1 MKVGRCFLVTGIVC
15 EIKRRIMEMGW
26 NRGKFRICG
35 AVILAFCVV
44 FVTKVG
50 AQDKKEEY
58 VNRQAPMEHMSG
70 LMRLVETIP
79 IPTEGYMDHLT
90 YDLKKQHLFL
100 SAENNKKIVVIDM
113 KAGKVIH
120 ETHVSGNP
128 RKPFFDPASN
138 KLWVDLGDN
147 TVIAIDGDTFEVV
160 TTIVLTGGKDAPGRD
175 PDNGAFDAAKG
186 IYYVAVRKRVE
197 GTKDATIEIIDT
209 KAAKLIGS
217 IKMDGQEP
225 AGIAL
230 DPVANRLYAGMG
242 DVVNGVSVVKVVDL
256 NKRAIIAEWSTAG
269 GPQPHVA
276 GLDTEH
282 HRLFMGSRL
291 GGGHNVEP
299 GKLVVMDTDT
309 GKVIETVDAVGG
321 GDEIFYDAPTK
332 RIYFSGATGTLAVF
346 HEDDPNHF
354 VLLGKVPTGAIAKS
368 GIWIPELKR
377 YYAAVPKHLVQLMP
391 TTQYNYHDWITEEAH
406 LMVFEAL
413 P

>member
-1 MKVGRCFLVTGIVC
+1 MRLTNG
-15 EIKRRIMEMGW
+15 KRRI
-26 NRGKFRICG
+26 CA
-35 AVILAFCVV
+35 AVILAFCTV
-44 FVTKVG
+44 FVSKLG
-50 AQDKKEEY
+50 AQQKTDEY
-58 VNRQAPMEHMSG
+58 ANRQAPMEHMSG

-100 SAENNKKIVVIDM
+100 SAENNKKIVVVDM

-120 ETHVSGNP
+120 ETKVGGNP

-147 TVIAIDGDTFEVV
+147 TVVAIDGDTFEVV

-197 GTKDATIEIIDT
+197 GTKDGSIEIVDT
-209 KAAKLIGS
+209 KAAKLMGS

-377 YYAAVPKHLVQLMP
+377 YYAAVPRHLVQLLP

-406 LMVFEAL
+406 LMVFEQI

>member
-1 MKVGRCFLVTGIVC
+1 MRFTSSKFKFAVAAGVLSFLAGVSP
-15 EIKRRIMEMGW
+15 
-26 NRGKFRICG
+26 
-35 AVILAFCVV
+35 A
-44 FVTKVG
+44 G
-50 AQDKKEEY
+50 AQQSSNDY

-70 LMRLVETIP
+70 LLRLVETIP

-90 YDLKKQHLFL
+90 YDLKNQHLFL
-100 SAENNKKIVVIDM
+100 SAENNKKIVVVDM
-113 KAGKVIH
+113 KSGKVIH
-120 ETHVSGNP
+120 ETPVAGNP

-147 TVIAIDGDTFEVV
+147 TVIALNGTTFEVEQS
-160 TTIVLTGGKDAPGRD
+160 IVLTGGKNAPGRD
-175 PDNGAFDAAKG
+175 PDNGAFDAGRG
-186 IYYVAVRKRVE
+186 IYYVAVRKRTE
-197 GTKDATIEIIDT
+197 GSKEGSIEIIDT

-217 IKMDGQEP
+217 IKMEGQEP
-225 AGIAL
+225 AGIIL
-230 DPVANRLYAGMG
+230 DPVANVLYSGMG

-256 NKRAIIAEWSTAG
+256 NKRAIVAEWSTAG

-276 GLDTEH
+276 GLDAEH

-299 GKLVVMDTDT
+299 GKLVVMNTDT
-309 GKVIETVDAVGG
+309 GKVVQTIDAVGG

-332 RIYFSGATGTLAVF
+332 RIYFSGSTGTLAVF
-346 HEDDPNHF
+346 HEDDPDHF
-354 VLLGKVPTGAIAKS
+354 TLLGKVPTGAIAKS

-391 TTQYNYHDWITEEAH
+391 VTQYNNHDWITEEAH